1 MTRRI
6 LAAALGAALVLPVA
20 ALAQDGFANK
30 INARQGEMDNHG
42 LNIGVIAGM
51 ARGNTPYDAALA
63 QEAANNIRAIST
75 LTQTFSWPEG
85 SDNMAV
91 DGTRALPAIWENL
104 DDFAAKWAALG
115 TAAEGLVA
123 AAGNGQEGLGAA
135 LGPVGGACQAC
146 HEAYRAPA
154 N

>member
-1 MTRRI
+1 MTRKI
-6 LAAALGAALVLPVA
+6 LAAALGAALIVPLA
-20 ALAQDGFANK
+20 AMAQDGFANQ
-30 INARQGEMDNHG
+30 INARQGEMDVLS

-63 QEAANNIRAIST
+63 QEAANNIRAVST
-75 LTQTFSWPEG
+75 LSQTFSWPEG

-91 DGTRALPAIWENL
+91 DGTRALPAIWDNL

-123 AAGNGQEGLGAA
+123 VAGNGQEGLGAA

-146 HEAYRAPA
+146 HEAYRAP
-154 N
+154 